1 MFRSIYEICDEIR
14 HRARARRWHE
24 TAAWGRRAE
33 DLAHR
38 FLQAK
43 GLTVVERNWV
53 GPGLRAEVDL
63 IAWDG
68 PTLVFVEV
76 KSRRNLDYSAPERA
90 MDDEKKRHVTAAARY
105 FLRRWRMPE
114 QQARFDLVTVVF
126 EPYRIE
132 HQPDAWSFRE
142 LDRVS

>member
-1 MFRSIYEICDEIR
+1 MFRSIYHICDELR
-14 HRARARRWHE
+14 HRSRLRRWHE
-24 TAAWGRRAE
+24 SAAWGRRAE

-38 FLQAK
+38 YLQAK

-53 GPGLRAEVDL
+53 GPGLHAEVDL

-76 KSRRNLDYSAPERA
+76 KSRQNLTSAAPDRA
-90 MDDEKKRHVTAAARY
+90 IDEEKRRHITAAARY

-126 EPYRIE
+126 EPYSIS
-132 HQPDAWSFRE
+132 HLPDAWSFQ
-142 LDRVS
+142 DVHRVS

>member
-1 MFRSIYEICDEIR
+1 MFRSIYEICDELR
-14 HRARARRWHE
+14 HRARLRRWHE
-24 TAAWGRRAE
+24 SAAWGRRAE

-38 FLQAK
+38 YLQAK
-43 GLTVVERNWV
+43 GITVVERNWV

-76 KSRRNLDYSAPERA
+76 KSRQNLEYAAPDRA
-90 MDDEKKRHVTAAARY
+90 MDDDKRRHVTAAARY

-114 QQARFDLVTVVF
+114 AQARFDLVTVVF
-126 EPYRIE
+126 EPYSIE
-132 HQPDAWSFRE
+132 HLPDAWSFQDHLR
-142 LDRVS
+142 LS